1 MATMLAPIAFPGP
14 EQAEAGSVSWQQIQ
28 DVPCSLAAEIPVSGF
43 SVRDLLLLQAGSV
56 VNSKQSTRARAAVRA
71 NGSLLAWAEFEVSSD
86 HLAVRLT
93 DLG

>member
-14 EQAEAGSVSWQQIQ
+14 EQAEAAGVSWQQIQ
-28 DVPCSLAAEIPVSGF
+28 DVPCSLAAEISVSGF

-56 VNSKQSTRARAAVRA
+56 VNSNQLTRGRVAVRA
-71 NGSLLAWAEFEVSSD
+71 NGSFLAWAEFEVSSD
-86 HLAVRLT
+86 RLAVRLT